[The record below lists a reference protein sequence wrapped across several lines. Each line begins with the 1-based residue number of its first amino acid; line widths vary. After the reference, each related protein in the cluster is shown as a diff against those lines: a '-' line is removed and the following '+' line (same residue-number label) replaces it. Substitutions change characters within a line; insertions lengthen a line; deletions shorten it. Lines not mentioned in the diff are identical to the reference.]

1 MQNERSSG
9 ESVAKNSRSKVWK
22 AKNKFLSGYRNTAL
36 VAYPKNT
43 SYCHIAFA
51 AEILR
56 VQPFLMAPCNR
67 VGVHNSKTVN
77 NGNTVYGKHGT

>member
-51 AEILR
+51 AEILKGSA
-56 VQPFLMAPCNR
+56 L
-67 VGVHNSKTVN
+67 S
-77 NGNTVYGKHGT
+77 YGSLQLSWSAR